1 MTLPLREP
9 GSPLQIADF
18 RLFWLARFSAVT
30 ATVGMVV
37 VIGWQVYDIARSDYG
52 MSQARAYF
60 QLGILGF
67 LQFVPLLLLT
77 PVAGWA
83 ADRFD
88 RRYLAAFSNSL
99 DLTVAIAL
107 GFATYHDALNLPLLF
122 VLAALHGSARVFIGP
137 SMSAIAPNIV
147 PPALLPRAVAMSG
160 IAWQM
165 AAVIGP
171 AAGGLLFAL
180 SPSSP
185 YWAASGLLVL
195 SAVSVLAIGRMPKV
209 QMREAHPFR
218 QMVEGGAFVWRERF
232 LLGCITLDLFA
243 VLLGGATALLP
254 VFARDILQVG
264 PEGLGQMRAA
274 TALGAA
280 AVALAFAIRP
290 MSDNVGMKMLAAVI
304 VFGAATIAFAVSRN
318 FAFSMLMLAVLGAA
332 DMVSV
337 FVRSTLIQLNTPDDM
352 RGRVSSISGLAV
364 SASNELGEMQSGIAA
379 SLLTATGA
387 VVFGGAGAII
397 VTVVWAFAFPEL
409 RRARTF
415 APQYRHEQKPAKEP
429 EP

>member
-1 MTLPLREP
+1 MTSTTRTPT
-9 GSPLQIADF
+9 SPLQIPDY
-18 RLFWLARFSAVT
+18 RRFWLARFCATSAT
-30 ATVGMVV
+30 IGMVV
-37 VIGWQVYDIARSDYG
+37 VIGWQVYDLARSEYG

-67 LQFVPLLLLT
+67 LQFMPLLLLT

-88 RRYLAAFSNSL
+88 RRYLSAFANGL
-99 DLTVAIAL
+99 DLTVALSLA
-107 GFATYHDALNLPLLF
+107 FATYLDFLSLPLLF
-122 VLAALHGSARVFIGP
+122 TLAALHGAARVFLGP

-147 PPALLPRAVAMSG
+147 PPELLPRAVAMSS
-160 IAWQM
+160 IAWQS
-165 AAVIGP
+165 ASVIGP
-171 AAGGLLFAL
+171 AAGGLLLAL
-180 SPSSP
+180 SSSSP
-185 YWAASGLLVL
+185 YWVASALLVV
-195 SAVSVLAIGRMPKV
+195 SALSVLAIGPMPKV
-209 QMREAHPFR
+209 QMRHAHPFR
-218 QMVEGGAFVWRERF
+218 QMAEGGAFVWRERF

-254 VFARDILQVG
+254 AFARDILEVG

-274 TALGAA
+274 PALGAA
-280 AVALAFAIRP
+280 AVAVLFAFRP
-290 MSDNVGMKMLAAVI
+290 MTRDVGMKMLAAVV
-304 VFGAATIAFAVSRN
+304 VFGAATIAFGLSRN
-318 FAFSMLMLAVLGAA
+318 FAFSLLMLAVLGAA

-337 FVRSTLIQLNTPDDM
+337 FIRSTLIQLNTPDDM

-397 VTVVWAFAFPEL
+397 VTVIWAFVFPEL

-415 APQYRHEQKPAKEP
+415 APQYRHETKPAEEP
-429 EP
+429 AS